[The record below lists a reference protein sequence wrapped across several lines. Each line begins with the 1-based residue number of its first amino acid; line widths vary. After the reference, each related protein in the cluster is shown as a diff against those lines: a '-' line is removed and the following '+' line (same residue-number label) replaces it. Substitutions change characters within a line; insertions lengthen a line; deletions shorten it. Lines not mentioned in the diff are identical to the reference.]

1 MTESPTT
8 PQGLPNPSPHSLKNR
23 IMRIL
28 WGCVQATLF
37 RYSPR
42 PMLRWRAFLLR
53 LFGANITSK
62 SRVYPK
68 AKIWGPW
75 NLTMEDH
82 ATIADDVDCYCVD
95 RITIGAHTT
104 ISQYTYLCGATH
116 DFEDISFKL
125 QPMPI
130 TIGAHTTISQYTYL
144 CGATHDFEDISFK
157 LQPMPITIGSRV
169 WIAADCFIA
178 PGVTISDGAVIG
190 ARSSVFKDIN
200 PWTVNAGTPSKELRK
215 RNHPLNP
222 NPGNQP

>member
-1 MTESPTT
+1 MTESPSPTT
-8 PQGLPNPSPHSLKNR
+8 QSPARHQGLPNPSPHSLKNR

-28 WGCVQATLF
+28 WGFVQSTLF

-53 LFGANITSK
+53 LFGANVTNK

-104 ISQYTYLCGATH
+104 ISQYSYLCGATH
-116 DFEDISFKL
+116 DFEDISFRL
-125 QPMPI
+125 R
-130 TIGAHTTISQYTYL
+130 
-144 CGATHDFEDISFK
+144 
-157 LQPMPITIGSRV
+157 PMPITIGSRV
-169 WIAADCFIA
+169 WVAADCFIA
-178 PGVTISDGAVIG
+178 PGVTIADGAVIG

-200 PWTVNAGTPSKELRK
+200 PWTINAGTPSKELRP

-222 NPGNQP
+222 NPDNQP